1 MLNNS
6 IFSQFSKNRWFFTY
20 ANADFDD
27 ILKQIMINADYD
39 YIELRIWSAELYLLS
54 NMEYVSIFNDN
65 QFSTVKMNKS
75 DCIKILEPTLYE
87 NIRLFKMKMFSDEQ
101 LLFDIS
107 SDNYGEYTS
116 IAVGKTISKDQMD
129 HILNSIKK

>member
-1 MLNNS
+1 
-6 IFSQFSKNRWFFTY
+6 
-20 ANADFDD
+20 
-27 ILKQIMINADYD
+27 MINADYD

-87 NIRLFKMKMFSDEQ
+87 NIRLFEMKMFSDEQ

-129 HILNSIKK
+129 QILNSIKK